1 MKASG
6 KSARRALLSATS
18 PAARSKATGS
28 AWTHATFTVSSIR
41 TSLGSPSAHRR
52 DTRIDCSHC
61 PPAHVEDLQAGG
73 SGPVE
78 AIRGPCV
85 VARHGDLPATE
96 PDGLPPYVPG
106 RIRRAHVALGRTCK
120 LRLGV
125 ESMREA
131 MPCDAQRADVDAG
144 AAFPLAN
151 HVGVSTVS
159 VNGEGGPAVVR
170 PRPRASRSDRQANLV
185 HVAVR

>member
-18 PAARSKATGS
+18 PARRSTFSIVAARSKATGS

-106 RIRRAHVALGRTCK
+106 HKAEIGR
-120 LRLGV
+120 
-125 ESMREA
+125 
-131 MPCDAQRADVDAG
+131 
-144 AAFPLAN
+144 
-151 HVGVSTVS
+151 
-159 VNGEGGPAVVR
+159 
-170 PRPRASRSDRQANLV
+170 
-185 HVAVR
+185 